1 MVAANALA
9 IANPR
14 EYLEHKIK
22 RHQKEETMNVSEVIK
37 TRYAVRL
44 FSSTPVPDDVR
55 LAILDAGRRS
65 QSSKNS
71 QPWQFVVVTER
82 ALLEKM
88 SKMGDFAWHLA
99 GADFA
104 VLLVGL
110 KDSTWNNFD
119 LGQAAA
125 FLQLAA
131 SDVGVGSCIAAI
143 YRPEEAKGLLGIPED
158 RTAYCAI
165 SFGYPAPE
173 AKPNVMGGR
182 KPVEELVY
190 WNKWEGERNK

>member
-1 MVAANALA
+1 
-9 IANPR
+9 
-14 EYLEHKIK
+14 
-22 RHQKEETMNVSEVIK
+22 MNVAEVIK
-37 TRYAVRL
+37 TRYAVRQ
-44 FSSTPVPDDVR
+44 FSEKPVPNDVM

-71 QPWQFVVVTER
+71 QPWQFVVITDRE
-82 ALLEKM
+82 LLEKL
-88 SKMGDFAWHLA
+88 STMGNFAGHLA
-99 GADFA
+99 GANFA

-110 KDSTWNNFD
+110 QDSTWNNFD

-131 SDVGVGSCIAAI
+131 SDLGVGSCIAAI
-143 YRPEEAKGLLGIPED
+143 YRPEEAKALLGIPED
-158 RTAYCAI
+158 RSAYCAI

-182 KPVEELVY
+182 KPVEEVAY
-190 WNKWEGERNK
+190 WNTWEGEWG